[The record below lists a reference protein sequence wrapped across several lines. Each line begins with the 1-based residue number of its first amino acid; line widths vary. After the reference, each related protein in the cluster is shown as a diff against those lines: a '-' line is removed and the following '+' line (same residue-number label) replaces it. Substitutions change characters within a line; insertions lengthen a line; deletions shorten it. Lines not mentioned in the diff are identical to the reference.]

1 MDEVNAKFYVLLDSE
16 SMLFLQD
23 SQFGYT
29 NLVLQADQYQSEEDA
44 KKAKSYYYNKDK
56 ISVKEVKVIVS
67 NMP

>member
-23 SQFGYT
+23 SQLGYT
-29 NLVLQADQYQSEEDA
+29 NLVLEADQYQSEEDA
-44 KKAKSYYYNKDK
+44 KKAKSCYYNKDK